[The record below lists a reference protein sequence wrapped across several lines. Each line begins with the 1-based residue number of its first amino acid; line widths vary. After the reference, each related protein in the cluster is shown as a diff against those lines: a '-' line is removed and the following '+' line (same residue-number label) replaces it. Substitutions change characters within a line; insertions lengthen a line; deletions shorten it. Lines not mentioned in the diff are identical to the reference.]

1 MSWTSIVNQSRVKDL
16 LAATLKRERLAHA
29 YLFSGQAGSGKYATA
44 IELAKVVNCEHSE
57 SEACG
62 KCSDCS
68 KFDSLQHPNVKLIFQ
83 LPVGKSEK
91 AGEDPLA
98 KLSDDEISIIREQ
111 IDLKAR
117 NPYHPISIPKANII
131 KVNSIRE
138 IRRESSLT
146 AFGKGKKVFIIIDAE
161 TMNDESANAILKTL
175 EEPHEDTLL
184 ILTTSNPDALLPTLV
199 SRCQHI
205 RFDSLS
211 DDIIIEA
218 LQERNRIPPA
228 QAKTIARLVNG
239 NYSRALQY
247 IDASFHERQEYAVEL
262 LRSMLFKS
270 RRDLMSNIENIMS
283 EYQKPDVR
291 DMFRLMEQWLH
302 DAMMLQQGIG
312 SDTDSSDSESLKKFI
327 SVYPDWDYPLA
338 CESLE
343 RAVSLLDKN
352 VYIPL
357 IVLDLSARLKKHLG
371 ASSPIRTRVK

>member
-1 MSWTSIVNQSRVKDL
+1 
-16 LAATLKRERLAHA
+16 
-29 YLFSGQAGSGKYATA
+29 
-44 IELAKVVNCEHSE
+44 
-57 SEACG
+57 
-62 KCSDCS
+62 
-68 KFDSLQHPNVKLIFQ
+68 LQHPNVKLIFQ
-83 LPVGKSEK
+83 LPVGKGEK
-91 AGEDPLA
+91 AGEDPIA

-111 IDLKAR
+111 INLKAQ
-117 NPYHPISIPKANII
+117 NPYHPVSIPKANTI

-138 IRRESSLT
+138 IRRESSLS

-161 TMNDESANAILKTL
+161 TMNDESSNAILKTL

-218 LQERNRIPPA
+218 LQERKGIPPA

-247 IDASFHERQEYAVEL
+247 IDASFHERQEYAVDF

-270 RRDLMSNIENIMS
+270 RRGLMSEIENIMS

-312 SDTDSSDSESLKKFI
+312 SDPDSGDYESIKKFI
-327 SVYPDWDYPLA
+327 SVYPDWDYPSA

-371 ASSPIRTRVK
+371 ASSPIRTGVK